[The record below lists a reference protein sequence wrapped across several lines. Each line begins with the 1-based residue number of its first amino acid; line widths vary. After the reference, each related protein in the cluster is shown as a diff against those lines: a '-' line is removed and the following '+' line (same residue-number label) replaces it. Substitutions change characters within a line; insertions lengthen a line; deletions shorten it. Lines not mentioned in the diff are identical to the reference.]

1 VQFAFDVG
9 HFGVGDHFGSEK
21 GKVAIG
27 IEEAG
32 TFGLRRD
39 GGPTITGPVGVES
52 KMDAEVGVGMS
63 FGPLRDFRKP
73 RAGDE
78 NTGGSDPMVFKSLF
92 DGGIDGMHH
101 AVIIGMND
109 EQAGIGGIAEAL
121 S

>member
-1 VQFAFDVG
+1 MSDDV
-9 HFGVGDHFGSEK
+9 VSEE

-32 TFGLRRD
+32 AFGLRRD
-39 GGPTITGPVGVES
+39 GGPTITGPLGVES
-52 KMDAEVGVGMS
+52 KMDTEIGVGVS

-78 NTGGSDPMVFKSLF
+78 NTGGTDPMVFKGLL

-109 EQAGIGGIAEAL
+109 EQPGIGGIAQAL